1 MVVVVVTLAEVVVV
15 GFPPCDVVVVGIAL
29 EVVVGLLPELEKR
42 WTASKIWD
50 ARVSIYICW

>member
-1 MVVVVVTLAEVVVV
+1 MVVVVILAEVVVV
-15 GFPPCDVVVVGIAL
+15 GFPPCDVVVVGIAF

-50 ARVSIYICW
+50 GRVSMRFGW